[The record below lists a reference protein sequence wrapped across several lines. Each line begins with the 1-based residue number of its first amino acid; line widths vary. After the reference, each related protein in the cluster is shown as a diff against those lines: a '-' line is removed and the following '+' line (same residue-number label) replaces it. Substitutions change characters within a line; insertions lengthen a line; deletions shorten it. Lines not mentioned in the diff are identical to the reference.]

1 MTAKEWLETM
11 KQAADYNP
19 AMTTLIE
26 KYGEMLLE
34 EHKVANK
41 NFIKSDVIGMFI
53 DFCQSMECDKIYN
66 NNIGIEAGVTQYLKS
81 INFL

>member
-1 MTAKEWLETM
+1 MTAKEWLDTM

-19 AMTTLIE
+19 AMTKLIE

-34 EHKVANK
+34 EQKVYNK

-53 DFCQSMECDKIYN
+53 DFCHSMECDKIQN
-66 NNIGIEAGVTQYLKS
+66 NNIGVEAGVTQYLKS